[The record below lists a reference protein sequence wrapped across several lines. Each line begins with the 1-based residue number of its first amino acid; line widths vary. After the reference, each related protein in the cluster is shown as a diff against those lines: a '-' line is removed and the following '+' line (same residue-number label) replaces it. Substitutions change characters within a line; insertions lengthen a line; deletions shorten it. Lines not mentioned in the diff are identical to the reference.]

1 MSNEQKIKKII
12 ESSYILKKIDEEK
25 VFRVSLYEKDILIS
39 ENCDCWFA
47 VQLNKKE
54 ILELADV
61 FKKIAEKME
70 D

>member
-25 VFRVSLYEKDILIS
+25 VFHVSLYEKDILIS
-39 ENCDCWFA
+39 ENCDYWFA